1 MKQNWKLFSLF
12 TAFSLVLLIYPP
24 SIHAQSKYMTRNGL
38 IRFEA
43 EGPIK
48 DDIKAINNQGG
59 CVLDAATGDILFKI
73 PIKSFVFRKA
83 LMQEHFNENYMES
96 HKFPTAELRGKIEG
110 FSQATLQNSG
120 VRQVVVAGKMT
131 VHGVTRDTR
140 EKGTLEVK
148 DGKILLRSDFVVA
161 LADYGINIPKIVE
174 DKLAKVAQVN
184 LSMDLVPVGQEPQRN
199 RVE

>member
-73 PIKSFVFRKA
+73 PIKSFVFRRLSCRSISMKTIWNHTNF
-83 LMQEHFNENYMES
+83 Q
-96 HKFPTAELRGKIEG
+96 
-110 FSQATLQNSG
+110 
-120 VRQVVVAGKMT
+120 
-131 VHGVTRDTR
+131 
-140 EKGTLEVK
+140 
-148 DGKILLRSDFVVA
+148 LL
-161 LADYGINIPKIVE
+161 N
-174 DKLAKVAQVN
+174 
-184 LSMDLVPVGQEPQRN
+184 
-199 RVE
+199 